1 MTGAVICS
9 FRRGLSIF
17 STSLLPACEQIVRM
31 PVISNRCNLC
41 ELLGL
46 KISTHEFQNVNKYTC
61 EPSSVKS
68 IESIKGKK
76 AATDKYSYQNHLKP
90 CIQATP

>member
-9 FRRGLSIF
+9 FRRGLVIF
-17 STSLLPACEQIVRM
+17 STSLLPACDQIVRM
-31 PVISNRCNLC
+31 F
-41 ELLGL
+41 GL
-46 KISTHEFQNVNKYTC
+46 KILTHEFQNVNKYTC

-68 IESIKGKK
+68 IEPIKGKK

>member
-1 MTGAVICS
+1 VQLYAPEED
-9 FRRGLSIF
+9 LS
-17 STSLLPACEQIVRM
+17 SSLPACFLRVTKFVRM
-31 PVISNRCNLC
+31 PVISNRCNQC

-46 KISTHEFQNVNKYTC
+46 KILTHEFQNVNKYTC

-68 IESIKGKK
+68 IEPIKGKK